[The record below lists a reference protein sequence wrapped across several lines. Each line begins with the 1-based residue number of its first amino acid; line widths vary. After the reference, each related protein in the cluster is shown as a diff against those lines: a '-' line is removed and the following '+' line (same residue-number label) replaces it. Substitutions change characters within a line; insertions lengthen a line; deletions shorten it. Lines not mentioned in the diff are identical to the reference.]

1 MDGKHGAPKS
11 LMELIKTLKK
21 KENFN
26 VEVVTSIH
34 NEVTRFCEEN
44 EITCY
49 VAHHQLSSIYKDNST
64 LGRVKYVIK
73 FLRYKFL
80 DWYAIK
86 TLEKKIDFNT
96 IDIIHSNVS
105 TVDIGSILAQKYKKN
120 HILHIREFGMDDFGI
135 TSFRMDY
142 VKFWNSSVTKFIAI
156 SKAVHDHLIKIGISD
171 DKIEVIYNGISLNDI
186 QYRKKRIIN
195 NRIKIVMSGSIMK
208 TKGQFQLVE
217 AVKLLPTEI
226 RKKIQVDFIGDGDP
240 KYINSLK
247 KYILENNMTDQVN
260 FLGYKSDVRQLLGDY
275 EVGVTCSKSEAFGR
289 VTVEYMASKLVTI
302 VSNTGA
308 NPELIDDGINGY
320 IYQYGDVQH
329 LSNIIKD
336 IYYNRQSMD
345 SISNAARKKVEDKF
359 TTQINA
365 KNIYNLY
372 EKLCL
377 DDGKLN
383 NEKNYKK

>member
-1 MDGKHGAPKS
+1 
-11 LMELIKTLKK
+11 
-21 KENFN
+21 
-26 VEVVTSIH
+26 
-34 NEVTRFCEEN
+34 
-44 EITCY
+44 
-49 VAHHQLSSIYKDNST
+49 
-64 LGRVKYVIK
+64 
-73 FLRYKFL
+73 
-80 DWYAIK
+80 
-86 TLEKKIDFNT
+86 
-96 IDIIHSNVS
+96 
-105 TVDIGSILAQKYKKN
+105 
-120 HILHIREFGMDDFGI
+120 MDDFGI